1 MDNTSDEKGL
11 YPKEVEQILD
21 MWYDGDWNDALIGLH
36 LYVSRKNT
44 GVVGEGQQD

>member
-1 MDNTSDEKGL
+1 MDNASNEKRL

-36 LYVSRKNT
+36 LYESRKNT
-44 GVVGEGQQD
+44 GMVGEGQQD